1 MRVGRGGEPVGWS
14 TVIDG
19 LNEVSRKIYFIL
31 FDRLKAQGLFDCLEG
46 GELTVEELQRRFG
59 ASTRV
64 SHRFAVVLQALR
76 AIGVVDVDGGRVR
89 ARKSDRTKGPVDD
102 HLIATVFGPSI
113 GSYLDIYRGDRVLD
127 PAFSL
132 TFAGEQALL
141 WEGLL
146 NAPINTVGGDQAVQW
161 IGRPGAR
168 LLELAFGP
176 GRMMRQLVELAGET
190 GEIYGVESSHHY
202 MERAREEFRGSPT
215 VVQLLEADV
224 NEGLPYFGDAMFDG
238 AMFMGALQF
247 VKDPPSLFRELGR
260 ITRLGGRLVLGAFHT
275 NKPCF
280 ANPALHLHMNLF
292 SPPAFEYPVSD
303 VKGWLW
309 DAGFETNIAVEF
321 GSYCSL
327 YAQKM
332 PDVLDDGAAASDER

>member
-1 MRVGRGGEPVGWS
+1 MRAGRGREPMGWS

-31 FDRLKAQGLFDCLEG
+31 FDHLKAQGLFDCLAG
-46 GELTVEELQRRFG
+46 GELTVEELQTRLG
-59 ASTRV
+59 ASSEV
-64 SHRFAVVLQALR
+64 SHRFAVVLQGLR
-76 AIGVVDVDGGRVR
+76 AIGAVVVEGGRVR
-89 ARKSDRTKGPVDD
+89 ARRSDRSQEPVDD
-102 HLIATVFGPSI
+102 ELISAVFGPSI
-113 GSYLDIYRGDRVLD
+113 GSYLDIYRRDRVLD

-161 IGRPGAR
+161 IARPGAR
-168 LLELAFGP
+168 ILELAFGP
-176 GRMMRQLVELAGET
+176 GRMMRQLIELVGET
-190 GEIYGVESSHHY
+190 GEIYGLESSHHY
-202 MERAREEFRGSPT
+202 VERAREEFRRSPT

-224 NEGLPYFGDAMFDG
+224 NEGLPDFADVMFEG

-247 VKDPPSLFRELGR
+247 VKDPPSLFRQLGR
-260 ITRLGGRLVLGAFHT
+260 ITGVGGRLVLGAFHT

-292 SPPAFEYPVSD
+292 SPPAFEYAVGD

-332 PDVLDDGAAASDER
+332 PDVLDGGARLETC